1 MSDCGLQRQRDI
13 GPRAPAISLRGVAKS
28 FDAGTAALRGC
39 DLDIEEGDFVAIVGA
54 SGSGKSTLL
63 NIIGTLD
70 RPDRG
75 EYRLHGRRV
84 EDLPERELN
93 RLRKQTFA
101 FVFQESHV
109 LREETAAR
117 NAALGLRVQGV
128 RRRERPAAAAKGL
141 ARVGLGHRWSTRGRH
156 LSGGERQRLAFARAA
171 STGAPILLAD
181 EPTGNLDSRNGEEL
195 IAQLSQ
201 LNAEGTTVV
210 VVTHDDRV
218 AAAAHRRVRIAD
230 GVLIEE
236 SGGGPEAETRAR
248 APRGTLPERANNVRR
263 ARWDPLDDVSDAL
276 SSATSRIGRSAMVVL
291 AFALGVAGLT
301 ASVGLSES
309 AAAQVSQRISAAAL
323 DEITVT
329 ATGDPTTQHEFFART
344 GQIREDLARVEGV
357 RGSGVTATLSSQEY
371 SVTVLAP
378 HSVPGQSRFRGEL
391 LTADGAWLG
400 LQGAVASPQGAVAAF
415 DAANQRGQPAALI
428 GEGAARTLGLDS
440 VAAGQQLWIDGRR
453 VDVVGAIRGA
463 ARAPGLGDAVVVNFA
478 SLAGRAGLSPVLLV
492 RTEDGYPAALR
503 SAIPLAL
510 DAAQPGTYTVSLTA
524 DLRSLRRGVS
534 ADLADLV
541 RVVSWALLLFS
552 GLGAASAM
560 YLAVQSRSAEIALR
574 RALGASRPSI
584 ARIFLLEGAV
594 LGLGGGLLGS
604 AFGVGAVVVYCLLQ
618 RWTAVLSS
626 ELVWLGTGIGAVV
639 GVAAAVY
646 PAWAAA
652 TGPIAE
658 RIRG

>member
-1 MSDCGLQRQRDI
+1 MTAHNPGLKDEPI
-13 GPRAPAISLRGVAKS
+13 ISLRGVSKS
-28 FDAGTAALRGC
+28 FDAGTIALRRL
-39 DLDIEEGDFVAIVGA
+39 DLDIDEGEFVAIVGA

-70 RPDRG
+70 RPDEG
-75 EYRLHGRRV
+75 NYLLHGRCVGAVR
-84 EDLPERELN
+84 EPELN
-93 RLRKQTFA
+93 KLRKETFS

-109 LREETAAR
+109 LREETTAR

-128 RRRERPAAAAKGL
+128 HRRDRGL
-141 ARVGLGHRWSTRGRH
+141 AIARALGRVGLRHRWSARGRH

-195 IAQLSQ
+195 IGQLKQ

-210 VVTHDDRV
+210 VVTHDERV

-230 GVLIEE
+230 GTIAEDTAPSANAHVRGRASN
-236 SGGGPEAETRAR
+236 SGRSAIPPSR
-248 APRGTLPERANNVRR
+248 V
-263 ARWDPLDDVSDAL
+263 RWDPLDDVSDAI
-276 SSATSRIGRSAMVVL
+276 SSATSRIGRSALVIL

-309 AAAQVSQRISAAAL
+309 AAAQVSQRISEAAL
-323 DEITVT
+323 DEVTVT
-329 ATGDPTTQHEFFART
+329 AAGIPTIEHEFFSRT
-344 GQIREDLARVEGV
+344 EQVRERLAGLEGV
-357 RGSGVTATLSSQEY
+357 RGAGVSASLSSQEY
-371 SVTVLAP
+371 SVTVLP
-378 HSVPGQSRFRGEL
+378 PQSVPGQARFRGEL
-391 LTADGAWLG
+391 LAADGAWLG
-400 LQGAVASPQGAVAAF
+400 VQEALTSPRDAPAAF
-415 DAANQRGQPAALI
+415 DAATQRGSPGVLI
-428 GEGAARTLGLDS
+428 GEGAARALGLS
-440 VAAGQQLWIDGRR
+440 TVTAGQHLWIDGRR
-453 VDVVGAIRGA
+453 VDVLGAIHGA
-463 ARAPGLGDAVVVNFA
+463 GRHPGLGDSVVVNFS
-478 SLAGRAGLSPVLLV
+478 SLAGRAGLSPMLLV
-492 RTEDGYPAALR
+492 RTENGYPAALR
-503 SAIPLAL
+503 TAIPLAL
-510 DAAQPGTYTVSLTA
+510 DAAQPGAYTVSLTA

-541 RVVSWALLLFS
+541 QVVSWALLLFS

-604 AFGVGAVVVYCLLQ
+604 ALGTASVVVYCLVQ
-618 RWTAVLSS
+618 QWTAVLSPN
-626 ELVWLGTGIGAVV
+626 LVWLGTGIGAVI
-639 GVAAAVY
+639 GVAASAY

-652 TGPIAE
+652 TGSIAE

>member
-1 MSDCGLQRQRDI
+1 VSTDDVART
-13 GPRAPAISLRGVAKS
+13 APAISLRGVAKS
-28 FDAGTAALRGC
+28 FDGGTLALRGC
-39 DLDIEEGDFVAIVGA
+39 DVDIEVGEFVAIVGA

-63 NIIGTLD
+63 NILGTLD

-75 EYRLHGRRV
+75 EYLLLGRRLG
-84 EDLPERELN
+84 ELPERELC
-93 RLRKQTFA
+93 RLRKETFS

-128 RRRERPAAAAKGL
+128 PRRERPGAVTRGL

-181 EPTGNLDSRNGEEL
+181 EPTGNLDSRNSEEL
-195 IAQLSQ
+195 IHQLKQ

-210 VVTHDDRV
+210 VVTHDERV
-218 AAAAHRRVRIAD
+218 AAAARRRIRIEDGEVRED
-230 GVLIEE
+230 DPHSTPTRPVPNLRTDPL
-236 SGGGPEAETRAR
+236 SRGP
-248 APRGTLPERANNVRR
+248 GR
-263 ARWDPLDDVSDAL
+263 ARWDPLDDVSDAV
-276 SSATSRIGRSAMVVL
+276 SSATSRIVRSAMVVL

-329 ATGDPTTQHEFFART
+329 AAGDPTTQHEFFART
-344 GQIREDLARVEGV
+344 AQIRDDLNRLEGV
-357 RGSGVTATLSSQEY
+357 RGSGVSATLSSQEY
-371 SVTVLAP
+371 SVTVLP
-378 HSVPGQSRFRGEL
+378 PQSVPGQSRFRGEL
-391 LTADGAWLG
+391 VAADGAWLG
-400 LQGAVASPQGAVAAF
+400 LQGAVESVPGAVAAF
-415 DAANQRGQPAALI
+415 DAATVRGRPAVLV
-428 GEGAARTLGLDS
+428 GEGAARTLGLDR
-440 VAAGQQLWIDGRR
+440 VTAGQQLWIDGRR
-453 VDVVGAIRGA
+453 VEVVGAIRSA

-503 SAIPLAL
+503 SAIPLVL
-510 DAAQPGTYTVSLTA
+510 NPAQPGAYTVALTA
-524 DLRSLRRGVS
+524 DLRSLHRGVS

-604 AFGVGAVVVYCLLQ
+604 ALGVAAVVVYCLLQ
-618 RWTAVLSS
+618 RWTAVLSP
-626 ELVWLGTGIGAVV
+626 ELVWWGTGIGAGV
-639 GVAAAVY
+639 GIAAAVY
-646 PAWAAA
+646 PALAAA
-652 TGPIAE
+652 TGSIAE

>member
-1 MSDCGLQRQRDI
+1 MSVAQAAFRTDSISR
-13 GPRAPAISLRGVAKS
+13 PAISLRGVAKS
-28 FDAGTAALRGC
+28 FDEGTVALRGC
-39 DLDIEEGDFVAIVGA
+39 DLDIEDGDFVAIVGA

-70 RPDRG
+70 RADEG
-75 EYRLHGRRV
+75 EYFLHGCPVGSLRER
-84 EDLPERELN
+84 DLC
-93 RLRKQTFA
+93 RLRKETFA

-109 LREETAAR
+109 LREETTAR
-117 NAALGLRVQGV
+117 NAALGLRVQGI
-128 RRRERPAAAAKGL
+128 RRRDRARAVARGL

-171 STGAPILLAD
+171 STSAPILLAD

-195 IAQLSQ
+195 IRQLRQ

-210 VVTHDDRV
+210 VVTHDERV
-218 AAAAHRRVRIAD
+218 AAAARRRIRIVD
-230 GVLIEE
+230 GEVSED
-236 SGGGPEAETRAR
+236 EAPPALMSAAV
-248 APRGTLPERANNVRR
+248 APASQENPRST
-263 ARWDPLDDVSDAL
+263 RWDPLDDISDAL
-276 SSATSRIGRSAMVVL
+276 SSATSRIARSAMVVL

-323 DEITVT
+323 DEVTVT
-329 ATGDPTTQHEFFART
+329 AAGEPTLEHEFFAT
-344 GQIREDLARVEGV
+344 MDQIRERLGRLDGV
-357 RGSGVTATLSSQEY
+357 RGTGVNATLSSQEY
-371 SVTVLAP
+371 SVTVLP
-378 HSVPGQSRFRGEL
+378 PQSVPSQSRFRGEL
-391 LTADGAWLG
+391 MAADGDWLG
-400 LQGAVASPQGAVAAF
+400 LQGAEASGRGSFAAF
-415 DAANQRGQPAALI
+415 DAATRQGRPAAVI
-428 GEGAARTLGLDS
+428 GEGAARALGLES
-440 VAAGQQLWIDGRR
+440 NAIGQQVWIDGRR
-453 VDVVGAIRGA
+453 IDVIGGLRGA
-463 ARAPGLGDAVVVNFA
+463 SRAPGLRDAVVVNFA

-510 DAAQPGTYTVSLTA
+510 NPAQPGAYTVSLTA

-574 RALGASRPSI
+574 RALGASRLSI

-604 AFGVGAVVVYCLLQ
+604 ALGVGAVVVYCLLQ
-618 RWTAVLSS
+618 GWTAVLNS
-626 ELVWLGTGIGAVV
+626 ELVALGTGLGAVV
-639 GVAAAVY
+639 GVVAAVY

-652 TGPIAE
+652 TGSIAE